1 MAAIGPEHAR
11 LGHGHLCW
19 VRCRGHSAI
28 LTQGLKLCLALL
40 ILLVFQYLGELG
52 VQALTISLPGPLL
65 GMLMLLGVLTV
76 YDRPLE
82 FLDKTSN
89 VLIQNLSLMFIPPSV
104 GAFFL
109 SAQIYQQFPSLLST
123 ILLSTVGG
131 ILFLAL
137 LVKLLLY
144 KAPRFKS
151 PANRPKDQ

>member
-1 MAAIGPEHAR
+1 
-11 LGHGHLCW
+11 
-19 VRCRGHSAI
+19 
-28 LTQGLKLCLALL
+28 
-40 ILLVFQYLGELG
+40 
-52 VQALTISLPGPLL
+52 
-65 GMLMLLGVLTV
+65 MLLGVLTV

-89 VLIQNLSLMFIPPSV
+89 LLIQNLSLMFIPPSV

-144 KAPRFKS
+144 KAAQFKS
-151 PANRPKDQ
+151 PANPPKDQ

>member
-1 MAAIGPEHAR
+1 
-11 LGHGHLCW
+11 
-19 VRCRGHSAI
+19 
-28 LTQGLKLCLALL
+28 
-40 ILLVFQYLGELG
+40 
-52 VQALTISLPGPLL
+52 
-65 GMLMLLGVLTV
+65 MLLGVLTV

-151 PANRPKDQ
+151 SANPPKDQ

>member
-1 MAAIGPEHAR
+1 
-11 LGHGHLCW
+11 
-19 VRCRGHSAI
+19 
-28 LTQGLKLCLALL
+28 
-40 ILLVFQYLGELG
+40 
-52 VQALTISLPGPLL
+52 
-65 GMLMLLGVLTV
+65 MLMLLGVLTV

-82 FLDKTSN
+82 FLYKTSN

-144 KAPRFKS
+144 KAPQFKS
-151 PANRPKDQ
+151 PANPPKDQ

>member
-1 MAAIGPEHAR
+1 
-11 LGHGHLCW
+11 
-19 VRCRGHSAI
+19 
-28 LTQGLKLCLALL
+28 
-40 ILLVFQYLGELG
+40 
-52 VQALTISLPGPLL
+52 
-65 GMLMLLGVLTV
+65 MLLGVLTV

-89 VLIQNLSLMFIPPSV
+89 LLIQNLSLMFIPPSV

-144 KAPRFKS
+144 KAPQFMS
-151 PANRPKDQ
+151 PANPPKDQ

>member
-1 MAAIGPEHAR
+1 
-11 LGHGHLCW
+11 
-19 VRCRGHSAI
+19 
-28 LTQGLKLCLALL
+28 
-40 ILLVFQYLGELG
+40 
-52 VQALTISLPGPLL
+52 
-65 GMLMLLGVLTV
+65 MLLGVLTV

-82 FLDKTSN
+82 FLYKTSN

-144 KAPRFKS
+144 KAPQFMS
-151 PANRPKDQ
+151 PANPPKDQ

>member
-1 MAAIGPEHAR
+1 
-11 LGHGHLCW
+11 
-19 VRCRGHSAI
+19 
-28 LTQGLKLCLALL
+28 
-40 ILLVFQYLGELG
+40 
-52 VQALTISLPGPLL
+52 
-65 GMLMLLGVLTV
+65 MLLGVLTV

-89 VLIQNLSLMFIPPSV
+89 LLIQNLSLMFIPPSV

-137 LVKLLLY
+137 LVKLLPY

>member
-1 MAAIGPEHAR
+1 
-11 LGHGHLCW
+11 
-19 VRCRGHSAI
+19 
-28 LTQGLKLCLALL
+28 
-40 ILLVFQYLGELG
+40 
-52 VQALTISLPGPLL
+52 
-65 GMLMLLGVLTV
+65 MLMLLGVLTV
-76 YDRPLE
+76 YDRSLE

-89 VLIQNLSLMFIPPSV
+89 LLIQNLSLMFIPPSV

-144 KAPRFKS
+144 KAPRLKF
-151 PANRPKDQ
+151 PANPPKDQ

>member
-1 MAAIGPEHAR
+1 
-11 LGHGHLCW
+11 
-19 VRCRGHSAI
+19 
-28 LTQGLKLCLALL
+28 
-40 ILLVFQYLGELG
+40 
-52 VQALTISLPGPLL
+52 
-65 GMLMLLGVLTV
+65 MLLGVLTV

-89 VLIQNLSLMFIPPSV
+89 LLIQNLSLMFIPPSV

-151 PANRPKDQ
+151 PVNRPKDQ

>member
-1 MAAIGPEHAR
+1 
-11 LGHGHLCW
+11 
-19 VRCRGHSAI
+19 
-28 LTQGLKLCLALL
+28 
-40 ILLVFQYLGELG
+40 
-52 VQALTISLPGPLL
+52 
-65 GMLMLLGVLTV
+65 MLMLLGVLTV

-89 VLIQNLSLMFIPPSV
+89 LLIQNLSLMFIPPSV

-144 KAPRFKS
+144 KAPQFMS
-151 PANRPKDQ
+151 PANPPKDQ